1 MQAVKQFETIGDD
14 ELVQK
19 IKNGETGLFEILIRR
34 NNPFLYKVGMSY
46 GFSHEDVEDLMQEA
60 FLSAYMNLGKFEQ
73 RSSFK
78 TWVIRIMLNQCYK
91 KVQKSSFKNEKATGT
106 ADDDQMTPLF
116 QNQQAMDIFNTV
128 VNRELSHVI
137 GQAITR
143 MPLDYR
149 MVFSLREFNGMSTA
163 ETAEALDISEAN
175 VKVRLNRA
183 RHMLRAVVEKMYAP
197 EDIFEFNLVYCDRI
211 VQRVM
216 NEITVA
222 PRL

>member
-1 MQAVKQFETIGDD
+1 FM
-14 ELVQK
+14 
-19 IKNGETGLFEILIRR
+19 N
-34 NNPFLYKVGMSY
+34 
-46 GFSHEDVEDLMQEA
+46 
-60 FLSAYMNLGKFEQ
+60 AYVSLEKFEQ

-91 KVQKSSFKNEKATGT
+91 KSQKLSFKNEKASGSQ
-106 ADDDQMTPLF
+106 DNEQVTPLF
-116 QNQQAMDIFNTV
+116 QNQRTMDIFNTV

-137 GQAITR
+137 GEAITR

-149 MVFSLREFNGMSTA
+149 MVFSLRELNGMSTA

-183 RHMLRAVVEKMYAP
+183 KRMLRSVVEKMYAP
-197 EDIFEFNLVYCDRI
+197 EEIFEFHLTYCDRI

-216 NEITVA
+216 NEIDTTSA
-222 PRL
+222 ASS